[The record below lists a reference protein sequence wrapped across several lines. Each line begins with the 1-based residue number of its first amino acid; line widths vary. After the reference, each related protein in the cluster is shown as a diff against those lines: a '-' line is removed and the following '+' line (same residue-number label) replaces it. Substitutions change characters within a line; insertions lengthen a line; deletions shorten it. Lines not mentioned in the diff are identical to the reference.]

1 MMIKVHSEREMEE
14 LGERVGRLLRP
25 GDVVVLT
32 GELGS
37 GKTVFCRGLGR
48 GLGVEATITSPSF
61 TLINEYQGRIPFYH
75 LDVYRLDGPADLEEL
90 GYEEYFFGDGAT
102 AVEWGDKVRVLLP
115 EEYLEVRLE
124 VLGEGLRS
132 LEFIPHGPRFAQVV
146 EEVIACGY

>member
-1 MMIKVHSEREMEE
+1 LMIKVHSVEEMEE
-14 LGERVGRLLRP
+14 LGERVGSLLGP
-25 GDVVVLT
+25 GDVVILT

-37 GKTVFCRGLGR
+37 GKTAFCRGLGR
-48 GLGVEATITSPSF
+48 GLGVSATITSPSF
-61 TLINEYQGRIPFYH
+61 TLINEYEGRIPFYH
-75 LDVYRLDGPADLEEL
+75 LDVYRLDGPSDLEEL
-90 GYEEYFFGDGAT
+90 GYEDYFYGEGVA

-132 LEFIPHGPRFAQVV
+132 LEFIPHGPRLAKVV

>member
-1 MMIKVHSEREMEE
+1 MIKVHSVEEMER
-14 LGERVGRLLRP
+14 LGAKTASFLGP
-25 GDVVVLT
+25 GDVVILT

-48 GLGVEATITSPSF
+48 GLGVLEMITSPSF
-61 TLINEYQGRIPFYH
+61 TLINEYQGKIPFYH

-90 GYEEYFFGDGAT
+90 GYEDYFYGEGVA
-102 AVEWGDKVRVLLP
+102 AVEWGDRVRVLLP

-132 LEFIPHGPRFAQVV
+132 LEFIPHGPRFAKVV
-146 EEVIACGY
+146 EEVADCGY